1 MPKNGFPDSD
11 PDLEDFQNHYIAK
24 IAPKPEVYGHTSQ
37 DVARLQAAQAT
48 WILAY
53 AKHKKA
59 QIEAVEMSQEKNVAR
74 DNLSAELR
82 SSIRKVNALPDVNNA
97 LRAALDIPAHAE
109 GRSAVSAPTTRPI
122 GRVVDKGGLRQ
133 ELHWVDESTP
143 HSRKKPD
150 GVHGCQL
157 WLKIGD
163 APPVD
168 DTTCRLASTDTATP
182 YLYEFEP
189 EDAGK
194 TAYWLLRWVSTR
206 GENGPLGVLVSGKIN
221 S

>member
-1 MPKNGFPDSD
+1 MSNGLPESDSD
-11 PDLEDFQNHYIAK
+11 RHDFQEHYIGK
-24 IAPKPEVYGHTSQ
+24 IAADPKVYGHTQ
-37 DVARLQAAQAT
+37 EDVDRLLAAQAT
-48 WILAY
+48 WVLAY
-53 AKHKKA
+53 ATHKKV
-59 QIEAVEMSQEKNVAR
+59 QIEAVERSQAKNVAR
-74 DNLSAELR
+74 DGLSAELR
-82 SSIRKVNALPDVNNA
+82 SSIRKVNALPTVNNA

-122 GRVVDKGGLRQ
+122 GRIVDKGGLRQ
-133 ELHWVDESTP
+133 ELHWVDETTP
-143 HSRKKPD
+143 HLRKKPD

-163 APPVD
+163 TPPVD
-168 DTTCRLASTDTATP
+168 DTDCRLASTDTATP

-206 GENGPLGVLVSGKIN
+206 GEVGPFGLLLTWKIN